1 MGRRGFA
8 LIMVGLGAFCA
19 VAGMSARYYA
29 FPTLAVLPID
39 RFEETES
46 RAQHATYVDRGTGTQ
61 YTDRELIAINRIR
74 GDVVSS
80 TDDVAVWES
89 FTWTRDGASDLD
101 VNYYHTVVAM
111 DRHTARAMN
120 CCAHHIEGV
129 HDLPRSG
136 LVYQWPFFTE
146 KTSYPFYDEVLRKT
160 FPIKY
165 ERTEELHGLTVYRFT
180 QSIPPTMLGA
190 LDLPG
195 HLVGRP
201 GEPTVSAERWYGIER
216 TYWIE
221 PRSGVVVKAGNH
233 RRETLR
239 VDGADAL
246 VVFDANMLLS
256 DRDSKRIV
264 REAADARV
272 KIGLL
277 YHGAFWG
284 GLLLGLVLIAFGSL
298 MLLARKEEAVVE
310 EPAAEEEV
318 PAPVP

>member
-8 LIMVGLGAFCA
+8 LMMVGLGAFCA

-46 RAQHATYVDRGTGTQ
+46 RAQHATYVDRGTGKQ
-61 YTDRELIAINRIR
+61 YTDRELISINRIR
-74 GDVVSS
+74 GDVKSS

-89 FTWTRDGASDLD
+89 FTWTRDGASGAD
-101 VNYYHTVVAM
+101 VNFYHTVVAM
-111 DRHTARAMN
+111 DRHTAEARN
-120 CCAHHIEGV
+120 CCGHHIESV
-129 HDLPRSG
+129 YDLPRTG

-160 FPIKY
+160 FPMTY
-165 ERTEELHGLTVYRFT
+165 QRTEELHGLRVYRFSQT
-180 QSIPPTMLGA
+180 ISPTMLSA
-190 LDLPG
+190 VEVPG
-195 HLVGRP
+195 DLVGRP
-201 GEPTVSAERWYGIER
+201 GVPTVEAERWYGIER

-246 VVFDANMLLS
+246 VVFDADVVLG

-277 YHGAFWG
+277 YNVAFWG
-284 GLLLGLVLIAFGSL
+284 GLLLGLVLIALAG
-298 MLLARKEEAVVE
+298 LLLVRREAE
-310 EPAAEEEV
+310 EPAAQPVAGEL
-318 PAPVP
+318 APVP